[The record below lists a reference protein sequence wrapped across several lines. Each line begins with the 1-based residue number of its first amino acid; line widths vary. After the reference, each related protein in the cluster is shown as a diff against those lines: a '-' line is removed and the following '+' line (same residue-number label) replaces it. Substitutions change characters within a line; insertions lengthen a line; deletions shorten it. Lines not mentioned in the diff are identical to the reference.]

1 MSIQDDAG
9 GRTRRLRVAIVDD
22 EPEVARVMARAA
34 LASGFEPV
42 VLTSGRDLV
51 ALVEREPPDVIVL
64 DIVMPGME
72 GNEILIALRR
82 AGTLPKVI
90 LITGYGE
97 AFLGPP
103 SILAGDALVGT
114 LLKPF
119 RDADLGD
126 LLRRAVG
133 RE

>member
-1 MSIQDDAG
+1 MSIQDDAS
-9 GRTRRLRVAIVDD
+9 GRTRRPRVAIVDD
-22 EPEVARVMARAA
+22 EPEVARMMARAA

-42 VLTSGRDLV
+42 VVTNGRDLV

>member
-1 MSIQDDAG
+1 MSVHDDAG
-9 GRTRRLRVAIVDD
+9 GRIRRPRVVIVDD
-22 EPEVARVMARAA
+22 EPEVAGVLARAS
-34 LASGFEPV
+34 LANGFDPV
-42 VLTSGRDLV
+42 VVTNGRDLI
-51 ALVEREPPDVIVL
+51 ALVEQEPPDVIVL

-82 AGTLPKVI
+82 AGPLPKVI

-119 RDADLGD
+119 RDAELGAM
-126 LLRRAVG
+126 LRRAVG
-133 RE
+133 HE